1 MTTRPL
7 FLRSDKISEQLR
19 QLNVL
24 KDAASQVEVTLSNG
38 RVHHVLDTDI
48 VSMQSIESSWS
59 SSVPSGSTT
68 WMDTSNTVYT
78 YNQSEFTTF
87 VNEIVEKRAAN
98 SISANE
104 KYASIV
110 PTLPL
115 PDDDPVFSLDDWY
128 T

>member
-1 MTTRPL
+1 MTVKL
-7 FLRSDKISEQLR
+7 LSLRSDKISEQLR

-48 VSMQSIESSWS
+48 VSMQSIESSWGTT
-59 SSVPSGSTT
+59 VPSGSTT
-68 WMDTSNTVYT
+68 WMDTSNNVYS
-78 YNQSEFTTF
+78 YNQTEFTAF
-87 VNEIVEKRAAN
+87 VNEVVEKRAAN
-98 SISANE
+98 AIAATE
-104 KYASIV
+104 KYASV
-110 PTLPL
+110 VTTLPL

>member
-7 FLRSDKISEQLR
+7 FLRSGKISEQLR
-19 QLNVL
+19 QLNIL
-24 KDAASQVEVTLSNG
+24 KDAASQVAVTLSNG

-48 VSMQSIESSWS
+48 VSMQSIESSWGTA
-59 SSVPSGSTT
+59 VPSGSTT
-68 WMDTSNTVYT
+68 WMDTSNNVYS
-78 YNQSEFTTF
+78 YNQAEFTAF
-87 VNEIVEKRAAN
+87 VNEVVEKRAAN
-98 SISANE
+98 SITATE